1 MVMREFGEMGLIKPE
16 YKSRLTNWICAI
28 HIRAREYLKHL
39 ISAVLDFHKAD
50 IWAIKWHEKMNG
62 VDLEF
67 VTMLLRQS
75 SYDKNDKQEN
85 GKENL

>member
-1 MVMREFGEMGLIKPE
+1 
-16 YKSRLTNWICAI
+16 
-28 HIRAREYLKHL
+28 
-39 ISAVLDFHKAD
+39 
-50 IWAIKWHEKMNG
+50 MNG